1 MFTLIVIGIIIYG
14 IYHMYRSYQGRTEL
28 LQYQINKLREE
39 VANMR
44 YELAIHFPDSITK

>member
-14 IYHMYRSYQGRTEL
+14 IYHIYSRYQGRVEL
-28 LQYQINKLREE
+28 LQYQINKLRDE

-44 YELAIHFPDSITK
+44 YVLAIHFPDNITK

>member
-1 MFTLIVIGIIIYG
+1 MFTLIIIGIIVYG
-14 IYHMYRSYQGRTEL
+14 IYHIYRSYQGRTEL

>member
-1 MFTLIVIGIIIYG
+1 MFTLIIIGIIVYG

-44 YELAIHFPDSITK
+44 YELAIHFPDSIIK

>member
-1 MFTLIVIGIIIYG
+1 MFTLIVIAATIYG

-44 YELAIHFPDSITK
+44 YELAIHFPESITK

>member
-1 MFTLIVIGIIIYG
+1 MFTLIIIAAIIYG

-28 LQYQINKLREE
+28 LQYQINKQREE

>member
-1 MFTLIVIGIIIYG
+1 MFTLIIIGIIVYG

-28 LQYQINKLREE
+28 LQYQVNKLREE

-44 YELAIHFPDSITK
+44 YELAMHFPDSITK

>member
-14 IYHMYRSYQGRTEL
+14 IYHMYRSYQGMTEL

-44 YELAIHFPDSITK
+44 YELAMHFPDSITK